1 MYNFYHIDPPDYRNA
16 IPDQTYTV
24 LEGLGFT
31 YFFGFEAKPNLTSF
45 TWSRDYHVYFHP
57 LAMKL

>member
-1 MYNFYHIDPPDYRNA
+1 MYNFYNIGSPDCLNA

-31 YFFGFEAKPNLTSF
+31 VFFGFEAKPNPTSL
-45 TWSRDYHVYFHP
+45 TWSRGCYHP
-57 LAMKL
+57 LAIKL